1 MMLKCLKTLCLILLC
16 ALSSTSYAQT
26 NDFYKGKTLEII
38 AGFSPGGGYD
48 AYARALGSAIGR
60 YIPSNPSI
68 VVRNLTGAGSLRLA
82 LYLADAAPQ
91 DGTTIGIFDNGLMI
105 APLLKPDVVKF
116 DASKLSWIG
125 SAAKDT
131 QVCMVWKELGI
142 TSINELKSREV
153 TIGVTGI
160 DDIRYMST
168 AMMRSVAGSKIKIV
182 PGYPGSTDIRLA
194 IERHELDGVCDSWQS
209 VKSTKAEWVNDKK
222 INILVQMVVNGHP
235 DLPQVPKIIDFAD
248 EKMKNAVSLLVS
260 SGEAGRSFVGP
271 PNIPKDRLKILR
283 EAFNQSIKDKDFLEL
298 TSKAHLDVEPMSGED
313 IEKLLDRVYKMS
325 AQDIALAR
333 KLIE

>member
-1 MMLKCLKTLCLILLC
+1 MLKRAFIY
-16 ALSSTSYAQT
+16 LSFFLTIIASPSIAQT

-48 AYARALGSAIGR
+48 AYARALGSVISK
-60 YIPSNPSI
+60 YIPGNPSI
-68 VVRNLTGAGSLRLA
+68 IVRNLTGAGSLRLA

-105 APLLKPDVVKF
+105 APLLKPDVVKL

-125 SAAKDT
+125 SVAKDT
-131 QVCMVWKELGI
+131 QVCMIWSDLDI
-142 TSINELKSREV
+142 HSINDLKSHEV

-168 AMMRSVAGSKIKIV
+168 AMMRSVAGAKVKIV

-194 IERHELDGVCDSWQS
+194 IERRELDGVCDSWQS
-209 VKSTKAEWVNDKK
+209 VKSTKEDWILNKK
-222 INILVQMVVNGHP
+222 VTFLVQMVVKSHI
-235 DLPQVPKIIDFAD
+235 DLPRVPKIIDFAD
-248 EKMKNAVSLLVS
+248 DTIKNAVSLLVS

-271 PNIPKDRLKILR
+271 PHIPKERVDILR
-283 EAFNQSIKDKDFLEL
+283 QAFNLSMKDKDFIDL
-298 TSKAHLDVEPMSGED
+298 TNKAHLDVEPMQGEE
-313 IEKLLDRVYKMS
+313 IEKLLLRVYNMS
-325 AQDIALAR
+325 PNDIRTAQ